1 MTGHLQAAASPIEPG
16 GSSRTRPGR
25 LPRLGLNLM
34 PRPDTFAS
42 VNWLHRIVAM
52 LMLALWMPAASLCL
66 AECAGIVERG
76 DCCADESSGPANAVA
91 HPCCFLASGHYKS
104 PNDRP
109 QVSAPVMLTT
119 AQLPSLI
126 SFSPPAED
134 LVLPSL
140 ASCPPELPVTWQFS
154 FRAALTP
161 RAPSVAS

>member
-1 MTGHLQAAASPIEPG
+1 M
-16 GSSRTRPGR
+16 
-25 LPRLGLNLM
+25 PRL
-34 PRPDTFAS
+34 DTFAS

-66 AECAGIVERG
+66 DECAGIVERG
-76 DCCADESSGPANAVA
+76 DCCADESSGPANAA
-91 HPCCFLASGHYKS
+91 EHPCCFLASGHYKS
-104 PNDRP
+104 PDDRP
-109 QVSAPVMLTT
+109 QVSAPVMLAT

-140 ASCPPELPVTWQFS
+140 ASCPPDLPVTWQFS
-154 FRAALTP
+154 FRTALPP